1 MRNLKQFIFSFLGTI
16 ALTLSPLSATEYK
29 FADIETGIKILSDDD
44 EFLTAMNPI
53 EIALRVGSPT
63 ADKTI
68 EDLKAH
74 YAANVIE
81 WPEAEKALMKALLV
95 THKKKL
101 AKIEHLLPET
111 VYFIKVTNEVESGIS
126 HTRGNAFVSPQRRSS
141 ISTKLFFH
149 QIFHIMSRH
158 SRIKRASLY
167 NIINFR
173 PCYFQPTK
181 DVEQYSVKNP
191 EAPFTEFFVPVEI
204 EDRDTYVMTYLH
216 TKHDGFDPT
225 IKGGFDGH
233 ITGDLI
239 EVTVDDGICKPVIK
253 ADGKPSIYKH
263 EEVPSFYDQ
272 VGRNTN
278 FDIHPEE
285 IIADNFAFLMM
296 GKKDLINPDIP
307 EDIEEWLDVEIEN

>member
-1 MRNLKQFIFSFLGTI
+1 MPDIKQFILTI
-16 ALTLSPLSATEYK
+16 PGIISLMVSPVLATEFK
-29 FADIETGIKILSDDD
+29 FADIETGIKILSADD
-44 EFLTAMNPI
+44 EFLTTMKPI

-68 EDLKAH
+68 DDLKAH
-74 YAANVIE
+74 YAANVVE

-149 QIFHIMSRH
+149 QIFHILSRH
-158 SRIKRASLY
+158 NRIKRASLY

-173 PCYFQPTK
+173 PCYFQPTA
-181 DVEQYSVKNP
+181 DVDKYSVRNP
-191 EAPFTEFFVPVEI
+191 EAPFTEFFLPVEI

-216 TKHDGFDPT
+216 TTHDGFDPT
-225 IKGGFDGH
+225 IKRGFDGH

-239 EVTVDDGICKPVIK
+239 EVSVNDSICKPIIK
-253 ADGKPSIYKH
+253 ANGKASIYKH
-263 EEVPSFYDQ
+263 EEVPDFYEK
-272 VGRNTN
+272 VGHNTN

-296 GKKDLINPDIP
+296 GKKDLIDPDIP
-307 EDIEEWLDVEIEN
+307 EKIEEWLGVDLN